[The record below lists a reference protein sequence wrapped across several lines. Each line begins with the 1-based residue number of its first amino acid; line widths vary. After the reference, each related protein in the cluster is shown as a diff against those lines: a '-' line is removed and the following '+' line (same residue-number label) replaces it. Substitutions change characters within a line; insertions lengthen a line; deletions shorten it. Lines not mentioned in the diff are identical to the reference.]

1 MRIDRIALATA
12 LSLALGAAYGQN
24 SHSGASAGI
33 APPAPPAPPVQVTP
47 EPAPPND
54 SAGQASATQPGFF
67 ASSTTDTVVVP
78 GITPATPGVM
88 PLDTTTNATVGSSAS
103 DRTLRDSVAA
113 AITSDPALEGA
124 RINVTVSNGVVS
136 LSGSARDTA
145 QADRARAAAERVAG
159 SARVDASISTGG

>member
-1 MRIDRIALATA
+1 MRIDRIALASA
-12 LSLALGAAYGQN
+12 LSLALGTAYAQSG
-24 SHSGASAGI
+24 HSGASAGI
-33 APPAPPAPPVQVTP
+33 APPAPPAPPV
-47 EPAPPND
+47 
-54 SAGQASATQPGFF
+54 
-67 ASSTTDTVVVP
+67 
-78 GITPATPGVM
+78 M
-88 PLDTTTNATVGSSAS
+88 PVDRVGSSAS